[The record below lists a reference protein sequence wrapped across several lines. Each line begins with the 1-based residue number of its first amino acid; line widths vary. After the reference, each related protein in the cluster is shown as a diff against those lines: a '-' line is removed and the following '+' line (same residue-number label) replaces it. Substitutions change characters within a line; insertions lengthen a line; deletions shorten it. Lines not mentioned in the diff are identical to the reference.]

1 MPESAEQLAVPDPSP
16 TSPAPAAPGA
26 GVPRWVNPYRHLPKV
41 RWAVQLAYVA
51 FLVLVCWQ
59 FVRFVG
65 QALGDGPITAA
76 RPPAVEAFLPI
87 AALLGLK
94 RFLLTGIW
102 DGVHPAGLT
111 LLAAAIVTA
120 FVARKAF
127 CSWVCPVGTLSRAL
141 EWLGRKTLWRRR
153 WPAVPRWLD
162 LPLSTLKV
170 VLFGAFAWSVLSMPL
185 PAVEQFLKLPYN
197 AAADAKML
205 FFFASPS
212 GTALGVI
219 GFLVLLSL
227 VVKHAWCR
235 WLCPYGGLLGLVGLL
250 SPLSVRRD
258 AGRCNDCRACTRA
271 CPAEIQVHA
280 RLRVLS
286 TDCTGCLSCVA
297 ACTTEHALGLTRRG
311 PKAFPAWVLP
321 GLALGVMLGFWAVAR
336 ATGFWESILS
346 AEAFRFAYRIMGL

>member
-1 MPESAEQLAVPDPSP
+1 VTNAAENPTAPSTTASAPS
-16 TSPAPAAPGA
+16 AAP
-26 GVPRWVNPYRHLPKV
+26 PPWVNRHRHLPKV

-51 FLVLVCWQ
+51 FLALVCSQ
-59 FVRFVG
+59 FVRFVA
-65 QALGDGPITAA
+65 QALGDGPITAT

-127 CSWVCPVGTLSRAL
+127 CSWVCPVGTLSRGL

-153 WPAVPRWLD
+153 WPSVPRFVD
-162 LPLSTLKV
+162 LPLSTLKYL
-170 VLFGAFAWSVLSMPL
+170 LFGFFAWSVVGMPL
-185 PAVEQFLKLPYN
+185 AGLEQFLRAPYN

-212 GTALGVI
+212 SGALLVI
-219 GFLVLLSL
+219 GTLVLLSL
-227 VVKHAWCR
+227 FVKHAWCR
-235 WLCPYGGLLGLVGLL
+235 WLCPYGGLLGLSSFL

-258 AGRCNDCRACTRA
+258 AERCSDCRACTRA

-280 RLRVLS
+280 RLRVVS
-286 TDCTGCLSCVA
+286 PECTGCLSCVA
-297 ACTTEHALGLTRRG
+297 ACRTKDALALARVG
-311 PKAFPAWVLP
+311 PKVVPAWIRP
-321 GLALGVMLGFWAVAR
+321 GVALGVMLGFWAVAR
-336 ATGFWESILS
+336 ATGFWESSLS
-346 AEAFRFAYRIMGL
+346 PAAFRLAYRIMGL